1 MQLHR
6 WAHGCLAGTL
16 ALQSS
21 LNSVQAIKDIMCLDC
36 FEHDFLHLDI
46 MRAVRVLLLDSND
59 STRQWLLN
67 IRRTNLGGLDD
78 QARMHFSMLRV
89 YVRCVAASC
98 LASDFQRSPLL
109 QLQGQVTCMC
119 AWCQS
124 CNV

>member
-1 MQLHR
+1 M
-6 WAHGCLAGTL
+6 
-16 ALQSS
+16 ALQGS

-36 FEHDFLHLDI
+36 IDHDFLRLDI
-46 MRAVRVLLLDSND
+46 MRAVRVLLLDSNT

-67 IRRTNLGGLDD
+67 IRSTNLGGLDD
-78 QARMHFSMLRV
+78 QARMHFSMLCV
-89 YVRCVAASC
+89 YVHCVAASW
-98 LASDFQRSPLL
+98 LASDVQCSPLL